1 MKSIDT
7 FGIIEPTAMN
17 PANYWDEL
25 ELTEP
30 TESVE
35 LMELIE
41 FIEEGFCNVNEAD

>member
-1 MKSIDT
+1 
-7 FGIIEPTAMN
+7 MN

-41 FIEEGFCNVNEAD
+41 FIEEGFCKVNEAD